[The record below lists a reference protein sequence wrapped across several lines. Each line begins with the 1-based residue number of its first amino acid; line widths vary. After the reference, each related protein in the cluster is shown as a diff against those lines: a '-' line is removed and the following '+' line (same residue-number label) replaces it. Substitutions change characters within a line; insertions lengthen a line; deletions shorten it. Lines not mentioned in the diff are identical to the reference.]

1 MPFVDTTLN
10 RNVVNKLLLTTVL
23 TFGLATPPEA
33 LAQATTPEQRIKAA
47 GFALPEPVK
56 PIANY
61 VTWRRSGNTLYLS
74 GHGTCGGN
82 NVIGK
87 LGDKLN
93 VEQGYEAA
101 QRVGLC
107 ALATIKS
114 AVGDLS
120 KVKQVL
126 KITGMVNAVPSFND
140 HSKVING
147 FSDLFV
153 TAFGDDG
160 KGARAAVGM
169 AGLPGNMSVEVSAII
184 ELNE

>member
-1 MPFVDTTLN
+1 MNKFLLAGILS
-10 RNVVNKLLLTTVL
+10 VN
-23 TFGLATPPEA
+23 LAISGSA
-33 LAQATTPEQRIKAA
+33 LANDTPEERIKAA
-47 GFALPEPVK
+47 GFTLPEPVK

-61 VTWRRSGNTLYLS
+61 VTWRRSGTTLYLS
-74 GHGTCGGN
+74 GHGACEGKS
-82 NVIGK
+82 VLGK
-87 LGDKLN
+87 LGDTLN

-107 ALATIKS
+107 ALSTIKL

-126 KITGMVNAVPSFND
+126 QINGMVAAVPAFTD

-160 KGARAAVGM
+160 KAARAAVGM
-169 AGLPGNMSVEVSAII
+169 SGLPGNMSVEVSAVI
-184 ELNE
+184 ELKD

>member
-1 MPFVDTTLN
+1 M
-10 RNVVNKLLLTTVL
+10 NKLILTTVL
-23 TFGLATPPEA
+23 SLGLTMP
-33 LAQATTPEQRIKAA
+33 LWVSAQTTTPEKLIKAA
-47 GFALPEPVK
+47 GFELPEPVT

-74 GHGTCGGN
+74 GHGACGGN

-87 LGDKLN
+87 LGAELN
-93 VEQGYEAA
+93 AEQGYEAA

-120 KVKQVL
+120 KVKQAL
-126 KITGMVNAVPSFND
+126 TITGMVNAVPSFNE

-160 KGARAAVGM
+160 KGARVAVGM
-169 AGLPGNMSVEVSAII
+169 GGLPGNMSVEVSAII

>member
-1 MPFVDTTLN
+1 MK
-10 RNVVNKLLLTTVL
+10 KLLLSSVL
-23 TFGLATPPEA
+23 SLGLLTPFLSSA
-33 LAQATTPEQRIKAA
+33 DSATPEQKIKDA
-47 GFALPEPVK
+47 GFTLPEPVK

-74 GHGTCGGN
+74 GHGACEGKS
-82 NVIGK
+82 VLGK
-87 LGDKLN
+87 LGDDLN
-93 VEQGYEAA
+93 IEQGYDAA

-107 ALATIKS
+107 ALATIKY

-120 KVKQVL
+120 NVKQVL
-126 KITGMVNAVPSFND
+126 KITGMVNATDSFTG

-160 KGARAAVGM
+160 KAARAAVGM
-169 AGLPGNMSVEVSAII
+169 SSLPGNMSVEVSAII
-184 ELNE
+184 ELKD

>member
-1 MPFVDTTLN
+1 M
-10 RNVVNKLLLTTVL
+10 NKYILTTAL
-23 TFGLATPPEA
+23 SLGLIISLSACAKTTSPE
-33 LAQATTPEQRIKAA
+33 ERIKEA
-47 GFALPEPVK
+47 GLELPEPVN

-74 GHGTCGGN
+74 GHGACE
-82 NVIGK
+82 GK
-87 LGDKLN
+87 SVLGKVGDDLN
-93 VEQGYEAA
+93 VEQGYQAA
-101 QRVGLC
+101 QLVGLC
-107 ALATIKS
+107 ALSTIKL

-126 KITGMVNAVPSFND
+126 KITGMVNATPTFTD

-160 KGARAAVGM
+160 KAAREAVGM
-169 AGLPGNMSVEVSAII
+169 SGLPGNMSVEISAII
-184 ELNE
+184 ELKE

>member
-1 MPFVDTTLN
+1 M
-10 RNVVNKLLLTTVL
+10 NKLLLTSVL
-23 TFGLATPPEA
+23 SIGLTLSATALANDSPEA
-33 LAQATTPEQRIKAA
+33 RIKAA
-47 GFALPEPVK
+47 GFELPTPVK

-61 VTWRRSGNTLYLS
+61 VTWRRSGSTLYLS
-74 GHGTCGGN
+74 GHGACE
-82 NVIGK
+82 GK
-87 LGDKLN
+87 SVLGKVGDTLN
-93 VEQGYEAA
+93 IDEGYEAA

-107 ALATIKS
+107 ALATIKL

-126 KITGMVNAVPSFND
+126 QITGMVNATPTFTG

-160 KGARAAVGM
+160 KAARAAIGM
-169 AGLPGNMSVEVSAII
+169 SGLPGNMSVEVSAVI
-184 ELNE
+184 ELKE

>member
-1 MPFVDTTLN
+1 MKN
-10 RNVVNKLLLTTVL
+10 LLLI
-23 TFGLATPPEA
+23 GLLSLFVALPLHAETISSSPETR
-33 LAQATTPEQRIKAA
+33 LKKA
-47 GFALPEPVK
+47 GFELPAPVK

-74 GHGTCGGN
+74 GHGACE
-82 NVIGK
+82 GK
-87 LGDKLN
+87 SVLGILGKDLD
-93 VEQGYEAA
+93 VSEGYEAA

-107 ALATIKS
+107 ALATIKL

-126 KITGMVNAVPSFND
+126 QINGMVAATPNFVE

-160 KGARAAVGM
+160 KAARAAVGM
-169 AGLPGNMSVEVSAII
+169 SSLPGNMSVEVSAVI

>member
-1 MPFVDTTLN
+1 M
-10 RNVVNKLLLTTVL
+10 NKHLLTCAL
-23 TFGLATPPEA
+23 SISLAMSANVFASDSPEA
-33 LAQATTPEQRIKAA
+33 RIKAA
-47 GFALPEPVK
+47 GFELPVPVK

-74 GHGTCGGN
+74 GHGACEGN
-82 NVIGK
+82 SILGK
-87 LGDKLN
+87 LGDTLT
-93 VEQGYEAA
+93 VEQGYDAA

-120 KVKQVL
+120 QVKQVL
-126 KITGMVNAVPSFND
+126 QINGMVAATPAFTD

-160 KGARAAVGM
+160 KAARAAVGM
-169 AGLPGNMSVEVSAII
+169 SGLPGNMSVEVSAVI
-184 ELNE
+184 ELKE

>member
-1 MPFVDTTLN
+1 M
-10 RNVVNKLLLTTVL
+10 NKFLLAGMLSIN
-23 TFGLATPPEA
+23 LAISGSA
-33 LAQATTPEQRIKAA
+33 LANDTPEERIKAA
-47 GFALPEPVK
+47 GFTLPEPVK

-74 GHGTCGGN
+74 GHGACEGKS
-82 NVIGK
+82 VLGK
-87 LGDKLN
+87 LGDTLN

-101 QRVGLC
+101 KRVGLC
-107 ALATIKS
+107 ALSTIKS

-126 KITGMVNAVPSFND
+126 QINGMVAAVPAFTD

-160 KGARAAVGM
+160 KAARAAVGM
-169 AGLPGNMSVEVSAII
+169 SGLPGNMSVEVSAVI
-184 ELNE
+184 ELKN

>member
-1 MPFVDTTLN
+1 M
-10 RNVVNKLLLTTVL
+10 NKFLLASMLSIN
-23 TFGLATPPEA
+23 LAISGSA
-33 LAQATTPEQRIKAA
+33 LANDTPEERIKAA
-47 GFALPEPVK
+47 GFTLPEPVK

-74 GHGTCGGN
+74 GHGACEGKS
-82 NVIGK
+82 VLGK
-87 LGDKLN
+87 LGDTLN

-101 QRVGLC
+101 QRVALC
-107 ALATIKS
+107 ALSTIKS

-120 KVKQVL
+120 QVKQVL
-126 KITGMVNAVPSFND
+126 QINGMVAAVPAFTD

-160 KGARAAVGM
+160 KAARAAVGM
-169 AGLPGNMSVEVSAII
+169 SGLPGNMSVEVSAVI
-184 ELNE
+184 ELKD

>member
-1 MPFVDTTLN
+1 M
-10 RNVVNKLLLTTVL
+10 NKLILTTIL
-23 TFGLATPPEA
+23 TLGLATPLWA
-33 LAQATTPEQRIKAA
+33 ADQIITPEQRIKEA
-47 GFALPEPVK
+47 GFILPKAVN

-74 GHGTCGGN
+74 GHGACEGKSILGK
-82 NVIGK
+82 IGDDLK
-87 LGDKLN
+87 
-93 VEQGYEAA
+93 VEDGYEAS

-114 AVGDLS
+114 AVGNLS
-120 KVKQVL
+120 KVKQIL
-126 KITGMVNAVPSFND
+126 KITGMVNATPSFAD

-160 KGARAAVGM
+160 KGAREAVGM
-169 AGLPGNMSVEVSAII
+169 SGLPGNMSVEISAII
-184 ELNE
+184 ELKE